1 MEERFVYLEREG
13 AELMLEQPTGRSFV
27 AGQLE
32 HPYGRGINLEIE
44 ASDVDGLYQAVL
56 AANAPVYLPMDEK
69 WYRQDERLAGNS
81 SSSSKTRMAISC
93 VSSATWAHAP
103 PDPERLLLC
112 WGSLQTRAGQ

>member
-69 WYRQDERLAGNS
+69 WYRQDERLAGN
-81 SSSSKTRMAISC
+81 RQFI
-93 VSSATWAHAP
+93 VQD
-103 PDPERLLLC
+103 PDGYLLRFFRDM
-112 WGSLQTRAGQ
+112 GSRPA